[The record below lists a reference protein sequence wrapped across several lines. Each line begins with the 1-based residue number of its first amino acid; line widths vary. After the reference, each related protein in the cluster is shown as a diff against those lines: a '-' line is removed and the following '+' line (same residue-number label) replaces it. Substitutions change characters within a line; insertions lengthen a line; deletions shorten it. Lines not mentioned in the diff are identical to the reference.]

1 MARNPWSPHL
11 DSITWGPNT
20 IAARFPTALKPKKE
34 LSYQTIENRRFGI
47 TVNSLKEVSFLGW
60 QTGASTFPDRRP
72 IITQDDTDW
81 LKRSK
86 NPKRGVKD
94 FSFNFVFVSDSL
106 SCIRPVKCINPRIS
120 QAWFTVAKL
129 KCIKGRKFLKTSTVM
144 NDAYRM
150 PRTT

>member
-1 MARNPWSPHL
+1 MARNPWPPHL
-11 DSITWGPNT
+11 DSITLCPDT
-20 IAARFPTALKPKKE
+20 IEQISDHNQNQKKSWAIRPLKPPSD
-34 LSYQTIENRRFGI
+34 LVLLIVRR
-47 TVNSLKEVSFLGW
+47 SFRCSGW
-60 QTGASTFPDRRP
+60 QTGASTFLDRRP

-86 NPKRGVKD
+86 RVKD
-94 FSFNFVFVSDSL
+94 FSLKVKPLFVSDSL

-120 QAWFTVAKL
+120 QAWFTVARL